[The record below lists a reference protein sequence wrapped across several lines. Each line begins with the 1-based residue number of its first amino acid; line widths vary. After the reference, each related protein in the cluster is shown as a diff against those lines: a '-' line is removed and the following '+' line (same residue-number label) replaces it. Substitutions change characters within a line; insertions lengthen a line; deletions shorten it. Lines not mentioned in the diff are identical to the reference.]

1 MNTSSIQ
8 LSPRHLLVRAGAA
21 LAGAGLLTFAAFTI
35 GKPALPA
42 GAAPAATTAPGSIVV
57 DEAIPLDPDLVPR
70 YGAAVRFFRAGDYA
84 GAYGR
89 FAELADRGHAASAQW
104 ALAMVSQGPLLFG
117 SEWSAT
123 EAQMRRW
130 SALSARD
137 ARERAVLIAGHDRG
151 E

>member
-8 LSPRHLLVRAGAA
+8 LSPRHLLVRSGAA
-21 LAGAGLLTFAAFTI
+21 LAGVVLLTFAAFTI
-35 GKPALPA
+35 GKPTLPA
-42 GAAPAATTAPGSIVV
+42 GTAGSTIVV
-57 DEAIPLDPDLVPR
+57 EEAVVLDPDLVPR
-70 YGAAVRFFRAGDYA
+70 YGAAVRLFRAGDYA

-89 FAELADRGHAASAQW
+89 FADLADRGHAPSAQW
-104 ALAMVSQGPLLFG
+104 ALAMVSQGPLLFD

-137 ARERAVLIAGHDRG
+137 VRERAVVIASHDRG

>member
-8 LSPRHLLVRAGAA
+8 LSSRHLLVRAGTA
-21 LAGAGLLTFAAFTI
+21 LAGVVLLTFAAFTI
-35 GKPALPA
+35 GKPAV
-42 GAAPAATTAPGSIVV
+42 PAAATVASIVV
-57 DEAIPLDPDLVPR
+57 EDPVVVLDPDLVPR
-70 YGAAVRFFRAGDYA
+70 YGAAVRLFRAGDYA

-89 FAELADRGHAASAQW
+89 VADLADRGHAPSAQW

-130 SALSARD
+130 SALSARE
-137 ARERAVLIAGHDRG
+137 ARERAVLIAEHDRG

>member
-1 MNTSSIQ
+1 MNSSTIQ
-8 LSPRHLLVRAGAA
+8 LTARDLFLRFGAA
-21 LAGAGLLTFAAFTI
+21 LAGAVLLGSAALTI
-35 GKPALPA
+35 GKPSAPA
-42 GAAPAATTAPGSIVV
+42 GAVVSNAIVV
-57 DEAIPLDPDLVPR
+57 EDPVVLDPDLVPR
-70 YGAAVRFFRAGDYA
+70 FGDAVRLFRARDYA

-89 FAELADRGHAASAQW
+89 FAELADRGHAPSAQW

-137 ARERAVLIAGHDRG
+137 VRERAVLLAEHSRG

>member
-1 MNTSSIQ
+1 LNTSSIQ

-21 LAGAGLLTFAAFTI
+21 VAGVMLLTFAAFTI
-35 GKPALPA
+35 GKPALPG
-42 GAAPAATTAPGSIVV
+42 GAAGSAIVV
-57 DEAIPLDPDLVPR
+57 EEAVVLDPDLVPR
-70 YGAAVRFFRAGDYA
+70 YGAAVRLFRAGDYA

-89 FAELADRGHAASAQW
+89 FSDLADRGHAPSAQW
-104 ALAMVSQGPLLFG
+104 ALAMVSQGPALSG

-123 EAQMRRW
+123 EGQMRRW

-137 ARERAVLIAGHDRG
+137 VRDRAPLIAAHDRG

>member
-1 MNTSSIQ
+1 MNSSTIQ
-8 LSPRHLLVRAGAA
+8 LTARDLFLRFGAA
-21 LAGAGLLTFAAFTI
+21 LAGAVLLGSAALTI
-35 GKPALPA
+35 GKPSAPA
-42 GAAPAATTAPGSIVV
+42 GAVVSNAIVV
-57 DEAIPLDPDLVPR
+57 EDPVVLDPDLVPR
-70 YGAAVRFFRAGDYA
+70 FGDAVRLFRARDYA

-89 FAELADRGHAASAQW
+89 FAELADGGHAPSAQW

-137 ARERAVLIAGHDRG
+137 VRERAVQLSEHGRG